1 MIKTEKVSF
10 MVKVV
15 QLALELQVLLVVMLA
30 SSIQLHLDSIYLK
43 ELHKKKTLVSLLVKH
58 SHQDLLNSLVMAKE
72 ILKKLTHLPFHS
84 LLMYKIQWEVYWE
97 IQQLVSWELT
107 TKSKDQAGQQA
118 LNQEVTLVKMSLE
131 VLHLLMKPSVK
142 TDQ

>member
-15 QLALELQVLLVVMLA
+15 QLALELQVLPVVMLA

-107 TKSKDQAGQQA
+107 TKSKDQAVQQA